1 MTLPVGTERVG
12 VGGEVA
18 SLLPRAEK
26 EGERVEGKSRNL
38 AALP

>member
-1 MTLPVGTERVG
+1 MLLPVGTGAG